1 MQDLELQSTFNV
13 KIMHT
18 LQTGCVHIGNIWIML
33 SPRTSLK
40 TSIKI
45 YH

>member
-1 MQDLELQSTFNV
+1 MAIFSYGERRFLRS
-13 KIMHT
+13 
-18 LQTGCVHIGNIWIML
+18 GPNISIML

-45 YH
+45 ITNLSDTNCLEI